1 MDIEA
6 LLTSTRSARR
16 SLDLSAPVDAT
27 EIRDCL
33 QIALHAAN
41 GTNQQSWRWIVV
53 HDPDLRRELAA
64 LYEKS
69 YLRMTGGTMVS
80 DLLPDDD
87 FGRLMSSTEWM
98 VTHLADIPVHVIPCY
113 EPYLPDFGEGGE
125 SFQLATLYG
134 SIFPAVWNFQ
144 LALHTRGLRILHHDD
159 APAPSGRCC
168 CSAGDPG
175 YPCPRVPSTGRP
187 VAPRNGVPTLASAAN
202 RGGRGHRYL
211 GRPLG
216 SDLRERQIVDADLE
230 RRLLERL
237 DRDEIFDCIVR
248 YARGMD
254 RLDRQLARSA
264 YHDGAIDDHV
274 GFVGSVDAFLDWS
287 FAYHANQVR
296 HQHYVSNCHIDLD
309 GDEAHVETYFT
320 FIGTERDSSAALTAF
335 GGRYVDH
342 FERRQGRWG
351 ITVRLCLVE
360 WATDPKSLLPSEA
373 SEMVA
378 ATGTIPR
385 SPADSSYERP
395 LRARR
400 TSL

>member
-144 LALHTRGLRILHHDD
+144 LALHTRGYGSCITTMHLLHQADVAALLGIPATHVQGCLLPVGRLR
-159 APAPSGRCC
+159 PGTVFRPSPRRPIEEVV
-168 CSAGDPG
+168 AIDTWGDP
-175 YPCPRVPSTGRP
+175 
-187 VAPRNGVPTLASAAN
+187 
-202 RGGRGHRYL
+202 
-211 GRPLG
+211 
-216 SDLRERQIVDADLE
+216 
-230 RRLLERL
+230 
-237 DRDEIFDCIVR
+237 
-248 YARGMD
+248 
-254 RLDRQLARSA
+254 
-264 YHDGAIDDHV
+264 
-274 GFVGSVDAFLDWS
+274 SV
-287 FAYHANQVR
+287 
-296 HQHYVSNCHIDLD
+296 
-309 GDEAHVETYFT
+309 
-320 FIGTERDSSAALTAF
+320 
-335 GGRYVDH
+335 
-342 FERRQGRWG
+342 
-351 ITVRLCLVE
+351 
-360 WATDPKSLLPSEA
+360 
-373 SEMVA
+373 
-378 ATGTIPR
+378 
-385 SPADSSYERP
+385 
-395 LRARR
+395 R
-400 TSL
+400 TSESGK